1 MKNYANCKMMGSR
14 IFPCHVSILY
24 QPVSRCIMGIDFAI
38 STVHLPFLRWRWG
51 CRRLRTHLHLLRAAG
66 KCCGYCRTGILNC
79 HFPSRGAACPSEK
92 NKTMSSPFVFVF
104 CLCVCCLRL
113 FFCIF
118 SRNSLSVSSSVYRSC
133 LIISLFFFIIIFG
146 CCM

>member
-1 MKNYANCKMMGSR
+1 MKNYANCKIMGSR

-92 NKTMSSPFVFVF
+92 KTRQWVLHL
-104 CLCVCCLRL
+104 CLCLFMCVLFMS

-118 SRNSLSVSSSVYRSC
+118 SRNSLSVSSSVYRFC